1 MPCCVFYGS
10 EDSEFLNVT
19 SNICEGTKYGNAVVL
34 RVIFQ
39 MGLAR
44 HAQFISRTIFVQ
56 NNNVEKACRILNRI
70 LSKEDIFGQYRR
82 TRYYEKPTQVRRRIN
97 FETCKSIYNE
107 DMDRKVKFLLR
118 KNRVDPFPGAS

>member
-1 MPCCVFYGS
+1 MNS
-10 EDSEFLNVT
+10 LILNKTFV
-19 SNICEGTKYGNAVVL
+19 EKKYKNVVAL
-34 RVIFQ
+34 HAIFQ
-39 MGLAR
+39 MGLPR
-44 HAQFISRTIFVQ
+44 HLQFISRTIFVQ
-56 NNNVEKACRILNRI
+56 NNDVEKACSMLNRI

-107 DMDRKVKFLLR
+107 DMDRKIKFLLR